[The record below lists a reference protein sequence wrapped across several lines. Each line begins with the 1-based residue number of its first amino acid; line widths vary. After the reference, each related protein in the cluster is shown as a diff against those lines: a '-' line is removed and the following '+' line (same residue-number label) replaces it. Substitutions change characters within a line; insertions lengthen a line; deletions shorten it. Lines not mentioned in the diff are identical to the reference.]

1 MLDLQRLEQVKLTLS
16 RLNDMWSFTGRKL
29 SWRVDAILRPMPY
42 SDLYQ
47 LLQGVTAY
55 GCLAALAGE
64 AKEYYGNPP
73 DEWTRLFNYIG
84 SELLF
89 DLPSGLSLTDQRA
102 FEKAYSKSFMQG
114 YKTATL
120 SPSPL
125 SP

>member
-1 MLDLQRLEQVKLTLS
+1 MLDLQRLEQTKLTLS
-16 RLNDMWSFTGRKL
+16 RLNDMWSFIGRKM
-29 SWRVDAILRPMPY
+29 SWRMEVILRPTAY
-42 SDLYQ
+42 DDLYQ

-64 AKEYYGNPP
+64 AKEYYGDPP
-73 DEWTRLFNYIG
+73 DEWTRLFNHIG

-89 DLPSGLSLTDQRA
+89 DLPAGLSLLDQRT
-102 FEKAYSKSFMQG
+102 FEKTYSKFFMQG
-114 YKTATL
+114 FKTATL

>member
-16 RLNDMWSFTGRKL
+16 RLNDIWSFTGQKL
-29 SWRVDAILRPMPY
+29 SWRVDALLRPLPY
-42 SDLYQ
+42 DDLFQ

-55 GCLAALAGE
+55 GCLAGLAGQ
-64 AKEYYGNPP
+64 AKEYHGNPS

-89 DLPSGLSLTDQRA
+89 DLPNGLSYFDQRR
-102 FEKAYSKSFMQG
+102 FEKLYSKCFMQG
-114 YKTATL
+114 FKSATL